1 MAKAPFPIVP
11 YLTSIAIG
19 YRNRRLIADQVLPR
33 VTVGAQ
39 EFKYFKLAVENGFT
53 IPNTRVG
60 RTSQPNKV
68 EFTADEVTDSTRDW
82 GLEDPIPQADVDNAR
97 NNPALGDPEGRSTEY
112 LSNLIALDR
121 EVRVAGKVFDP
132 NNYGAAN
139 KDTLEDEEQFSDFTN
154 SDPIGVIQAA
164 LDSMIMRA
172 TTMVM
177 GRVVASTLVR
187 HPKIVKAF
195 NGTAG
200 DSGIVPLEFLGR
212 LFELDQVLVGEG
224 WVNTAKKGQAPNLQ
238 RVWGNALSLLF
249 QDPLATTQNGTTF
262 GFSAQWGTRIAGSI
276 PDSDIGLRGGV
287 RVRVGES
294 LCEVITAAD
303 LGYLITD
310 VVGAPAAPPAG

>member
-1 MAKAPFPIVP
+1 MAHAPFPIVP

-19 YRNRRLIADQVLPR
+19 YRNKRLIADDVLPR
-33 VTVGAQ
+33 TPVGAQ

-53 IPNTRVG
+53 IPDTRVG
-60 RTSQPNKV
+60 RTSQPNRV
-68 EFTADEVTDSTRDW
+68 EFAATEVAASTRDHA
-82 GLEDPIPQADVDNAR
+82 LDDPVPNADIENAR
-97 NNPALGDPEGRSTEY
+97 NNPALGDPLGKSTEY
-112 LSNLIALDR
+112 LTDLIALDR
-121 EVRVAGKVFDP
+121 EVRVAAQVFDL

-139 KDTLEDEEQFSDFTN
+139 KDTLVGVEQFSDFTN

-172 TTMVM
+172 NKMVM
-177 GRVVASTLVR
+177 GRIVASTLVR

-200 DSGIVPLEFLGR
+200 DSGIVPLDFIAR
-212 LFELDQVLVGEG
+212 LFELDQILIGEG

-238 RVWGNALSLLF
+238 RVWGNALALLYSN
-249 QDPLATTQNGTTF
+249 PLATVQNGTTY
-262 GFSAQWGTRIAGSI
+262 GFSAQWGARIAGSI
-276 PDSDIGLRGGV
+276 PDEDIGMRGGV

-294 LCEVITAAD
+294 LAEVITAPD

-310 VVGAPAAPPAG
+310 VV